1 MRLTRV
7 MPQTGF
13 VMHQLVCMLMYQVD
27 SLRRALVVKEG
38 THQAQVAKL
47 EDQVRQ
53 MKNQLLSSKEVSNQ
67 YQRLESDF
75 RNLTERYTD
84 RIENS
89 QEVASNLSKDIF
101 ELNYIYRNTTASQLD
116 SQEELLKKLEV
127 VIN

>member
-1 MRLTRV
+1 
-7 MPQTGF
+7 
-13 VMHQLVCMLMYQVD
+13 MLMYQVD

-47 EDQVRQ
+47 EDQIRQ

>member
-1 MRLTRV
+1 

-116 SQEELLKKLEV
+116 S
-127 VIN
+127 

>member
-1 MRLTRV
+1 

-53 MKNQLLSSKEVSNQ
+53 MKN
-67 YQRLESDF
+67 
-75 RNLTERYTD
+75 
-84 RIENS
+84 
-89 QEVASNLSKDIF
+89 
-101 ELNYIYRNTTASQLD
+101 
-116 SQEELLKKLEV
+116 
-127 VIN
+127 